1 MINTDSKHWYALT
14 IFYRFFLAFVVGCL
28 CANYFAFNLT
38 LLFQLI
44 MANAEAIFLAAFISI
59 FFFITLVIYSFIVQ
73 SLMKLTIFSLILFS
87 LLFVLSKTL
96 G

>member
-14 IFYRFFLAFVVGCL
+14 IFYRFFLAFIVGYL

-38 LLFQLI
+38 LLFQFT
-44 MANAEAIFLAAFISI
+44 MANAEAIYLAAFISI
-59 FFFITLVIYSFIVQ
+59 FFFMVFVIYSFITQ
-73 SLMKLTIFSLILFS
+73 SLKKLTTLSVITLSS
-87 LLFVLSKTL
+87 LFVLSKIL

>member
-1 MINTDSKHWYALT
+1 MISTDSKHWYALT
-14 IFYRFFLAFVVGCL
+14 IFYRFFLAFIVGCL

-38 LLFQLI
+38 LLFQFI
-44 MANAEAIFLAAFISI
+44 MGNAEAIYLAAFITI
-59 FFFITLVIYSFIVQ
+59 FFFIIFVIYSFIIQ

-87 LLFVLSKTL
+87 LLFILSKTL